1 MIHSFTDSTRRVDV
15 AEWHRSLQDFRHWEK
30 LTRIAGAFVAAAI
43 LAVFSPSI
51 QAATSDRPNMIFILA
66 DDQGFGDVGALNP
79 ESKIPTPNIDRIAA
93 EGMIFGDAHTSSSVC
108 TPTRY
113 SVLTGRYHWRTH
125 LQKGVLGGFS
135 KPLISPGR
143 MTIASMLKSQGYK
156 TAGIG
161 KWHLGWDWPLKE
173 GGTANDEGDFSKS
186 YAKGWEVDYGGEIQN
201 GPNDLGFDYFFGIS
215 ASLDMPPYVF
225 VRNRVPTEKAT
236 VEKAFHRKGPAGA
249 NFEAVDV
256 LPTLTDEAVR
266 FIDDNADSEQPF
278 FIYLPLNAPHT
289 PIVPTKQWQ
298 GKSGINQYGD
308 FTMQVDWTVG
318 QVLQS
323 LDKNNIADETLIVFT
338 TDNGCSPAAKIDELE
353 AAGHDQNYIY
363 RGHKADIF
371 DGGHRVPFLVR
382 WPGKVKP
389 GSRTEHLIGQIDFLA
404 TAAEITGATIPDDR
418 AEDSFSFLPTL
429 LGKADSPA
437 RNSIVS
443 QSIGGQ
449 FAIRDGQWKLCLCPG
464 SGGWSAPRPGRD
476 DLTGLPPMQLYD
488 LSTDPGEEKNLLDQ
502 HPDRVAKMTAMMRKA
517 IDDGRTTPGR
527 KLTNDVE
534 IVMVKPVPKPRRN

>member
-1 MIHSFTDSTRRVDV
+1 MKV
-15 AEWHRSLQDFRHWEK
+15 AVLA
-30 LTRIAGAFVAAAI
+30 LATLI
-43 LAVFSPSI
+43 LAVDGS
-51 QAATSDRPNMIFILA
+51 AAQRPNIIFIMA

-79 ESKIPTPNIDRIAA
+79 ESKIPTPNIDRIAS

-125 LQKGVLGGFS
+125 LQRGVLGGFS
-135 KPLISPGR
+135 KPLISQGR
-143 MTIASMLKSQGYK
+143 LTIASMLKGQGYK

-161 KWHLGWDWPLKE
+161 KWHLGWDWPLKD
-173 GGTANDEGDFSKS
+173 GGTANDQGNFSGKFK
-186 YAKGWEVDYGGEIQN
+186 KGWDVDYEGEITN

-236 VEKAFHRKGPAGA
+236 VEKAFNRKGPAGA

-256 LPTLTDEAVR
+256 LPTITKETVR
-266 FIDDNADSEQPF
+266 FIDENAKSDQPF
-278 FIYLPLNAPHT
+278 FIYFPLNAPHT
-289 PIVPTKQWQ
+289 PIVPTPEWK

-318 QVLQS
+318 QVLQA
-323 LDKNNIADETLIVFT
+323 LDNNDIADETLIVFT
-338 TDNGCSPAAKIDELE
+338 TDNGCSPAAKINELE

-363 RGHKADIF
+363 RGHKADIY
-371 DGGHRVPFLVR
+371 DGGHRVPFVVR

-404 TAAEITGATIPDDR
+404 TAAAITGATLPSDG
-418 AEDSFSFLPTL
+418 AEDSVSFLPTL
-429 LGKADSPA
+429 LGEADSPP

-443 QSIGGQ
+443 QSIGGK
-449 FAIRDGQWKLCLCPG
+449 FAVRDGDWKLCLCPG
-464 SGGWSAPRPGRD
+464 SGGWSKPRPGRD
-476 DLTGLPPMQLYD
+476 DMTGMPPMQLFD
-488 LSTDPGEEKNLLDQ
+488 LSKDPGEQNNLFAQ
-502 HPDRVAKMTAMMRKA
+502 HPGRVEKMKVMLKTT
-517 IDDGRTTPGR
+517 IDNGRTTPGK
-527 KLTNDVE
+527 KLANDVE
-534 IVMVKPVPKPRRN
+534 IVMIKPLPKPKRKK